1 MMQELY
7 SKLLTKYL
15 NISLLILIGIF
26 IVFSI
31 NSKNFQL
38 DASSDSLILDND
50 KDLKKYREIID
61 TYSSRD
67 FLIITLTNNDK
78 IITEQNIDF
87 INAITSK
94 IKTLKWVDSV
104 QSILDVPLLSVNNQS
119 LTDLVDEI
127 LTIESSNVILS
138 DAEKE
143 ILESPIFKKP
153 V

>member
-15 NISLLILIGIF
+15 NISLLVLISIF

-31 NSKNFQL
+31 NSRNFQL

-67 FLIITLTNNDK
+67 FLIITITNNNK
-78 IITEQNIDF
+78 IITEQNINF

-94 IKTLKWVDSV
+94 IKTLTWVDSV

-119 LTDLVDEI
+119 LTDLVNEI
-127 LTIESSNVILS
+127 LTIESPNIILS

-143 ILESPIFKKP
+143 S
-153 V
+153 